1 MVRAT
6 EPQDSPREGQRLDA
20 SSADEVRRRWEAAV
34 GPGARP
40 ESTLRA
46 PVGGTLVA
54 PIQPPR
60 LDHAGTR
67 PGDGWRLPRCL
78 TTAGGQFV
86 LETLLGE
93 GGMGLVYRARQ
104 TSVDRQIAVKVI
116 RPEFASQS
124 DRREHFLSEAMVTGG
139 LDHPNVVP
147 IHDLGATPDGTV
159 FYAMKEV
166 RGTPWSEVIGRRSEE
181 ENLEILL
188 RVADAVAFAHSKG
201 IVHRDLKPG
210 NVMLG
215 DYGEV
220 LVMDWG
226 LALRIG
232 PEGRPLGGSR
242 TGAGG
247 TPAYLAPEMAL
258 GATDHIGPACDIY
271 LLGGIL
277 YEIVTGLRPHAG
289 EGVMGC
295 LTAAAGNQIQPTHRD
310 DELVRIARRAM
321 ATDPAA
327 RYADVKAFQQAIRE
341 YRHHAESLILEARA
355 RERLERVQRNPSGDL
370 YGEYGEVISGYRQ
383 ALALWAGNVR
393 AVKGLRQVREA
404 FAECALQRGDLSL
417 AQSQVRAIGDEC
429 GEFLLVDGG
438 TAADRRL
445 PGPQP
450 PAAEATGP
458 RGRAATSPQEPPSR
472 LPEPTALA
480 TRVRA
485 AAVRAA
491 RRERVAR
498 LSRTA
503 AVTAGAITVAVSI
516 AAAVVTRRQRD
527 RAVQAE
533 AASAAQHRRADAARD
548 RADVALASLQRE
560 DYANVI
566 ALADRRIAAG
576 EIAQAEDLL
585 WNTPAE
591 RRHWEW
597 GRCLYLCHQ
606 ELLTLRGQTG
616 AIGSL
621 AFSPD
626 GTRLLSADGVS
637 VWLWDVSTDGGGRD
651 LRGAGG
657 ARCVAFSPDGRLIA
671 TGHTD
676 SSVVLWDAASGMKLR
691 AFPGRKV
698 PLGAIAF
705 APDNALIAVAEMD
718 NEGDADGGETRVL
731 EVATGRGVATFR
743 GLRALARCVG
753 FSPDGRRLVTVPGD
767 AVHVWDTH
775 NGREI
780 LTLAVRAVSAV
791 FSPDGATLYVVGTRG
806 LAGAWDAATGVQR
819 ATFVGHTD
827 MVLAVAVSA
836 DGARVVTA
844 GIDRT
849 ARAWDAATGKE
860 LLCIGTQVPAWSAA
874 LTPNGRLLATG
885 GADGAVRLWDTARE
899 LSTVSIP
906 GRPAGF
912 SDGHARLV
920 TVGHGAVTLWDART
934 GERLGELGARPDA
947 VHAVLSADSRRLFAS
962 QGDGALAIWDL
973 ERGRRLTEM
982 KGQAGPVRS
991 LDLSP
996 DGTRAASIAGEPP
1009 RRGDG
1014 NPVCVWDTAT
1024 GERLVELTGHEATV
1038 WSVRFS
1044 ADGRQVVTGS
1054 ADGTART
1061 WDAATG
1067 RELCVLRRA
1076 GTRTSPVM
1084 AAALSPDGCRVVAG
1098 YGAHPEAVA
1107 VLWDVASG
1115 QERAVLK
1122 GHSSRV
1128 ISVAFS
1134 PDGRRV
1140 FTTARD
1146 QSLRVWDAESG
1157 RELLALQYPG
1167 SELLSLAAGTGDGR
1181 ALALS
1186 RIGATTLVLNTLDW
1200 ALRREDLGPMKRAA
1214 YQAWL
1219 RENGSA
1225 PALVPEPGQR

>member
-6 EPQDSPREGQRLDA
+6 EPEGSPRQGQRLGA
-20 SSADEVRRRWEAAV
+20 STVDEVRRRWEAAV

-46 PVGGTLVA
+46 PVSGTLA
-54 PIQPPR
+54 TPIQPPR
-60 LDHAGTR
+60 LDQVGAR
-67 PGDGWRLPRCL
+67 PGDGGPLPRCL

-86 LETLLGE
+86 LEALLGE

-104 TSVDRQIAVKVI
+104 KSVERQIAVKVI

-124 DRREHFLSEAMVTGG
+124 DRREHFLSEAVVTGG

-166 RGTPWSEVIGRRSEE
+166 RGTPWSEVIGSRSEE
-181 ENLEILL
+181 ENIEILL

-201 IVHRDLKPG
+201 IVHRDLKPA

-232 PEGRPLGGSR
+232 PEGRPLGGPR
-242 TGAGG
+242 PGAGG

-258 GATDHIGPACDIY
+258 GAMDRIGPASDIY

-295 LTAAAGNQIQPTHRD
+295 LTAAADNRIQPTARD
-310 DELVRIARRAM
+310 DELVGIARRAM

-327 RYADVKAFQQAIRE
+327 RYEEVKAFQQAIRE

-355 RERLERVQRNPSGDL
+355 RERLERVQRRQAGDL

-393 AVKGLRQVREA
+393 AVEGLRQVHEA
-404 FAECALQRGDLSL
+404 FAECALQRGDLAL
-417 AQSQVRAIGDEC
+417 AQSQVEAMC
-429 GEFLLVDGG
+429 GECDEFPL
-438 TAADRRL
+438 TAAV
-445 PGPQP
+445 
-450 PAAEATGP
+450 PAAL
-458 RGRAATSPQEPPSR
+458 PSR

-480 TRVRA
+480 TRVRTA
-485 AAVRAA
+485 AARAA

-503 AVTAGAITVAVSI
+503 AVTAGAITLAVSI
-516 AAAVVTRRQRD
+516 GAAVVTRRQRD

-533 AASAAQHRRADAARD
+533 VAEAAQHRLAEAARG
-548 RADVALASLQRE
+548 RADVALAALQRE
-560 DYANVI
+560 NYGTVI

-576 EIAQAEDLL
+576 EIAQAEELL

-591 RRHWEW
+591 LRQWEW

-606 ELLTLRGQTG
+606 ELLTLTGQTG
-616 AIGSL
+616 AVGSL

-626 GTRLLSADGVS
+626 ATRLLGADGFS
-637 VWLWDVSTDGGGRD
+637 ARFWDVSTDGDGHN

-676 SSVVLWDAASGMKLR
+676 SSLVLWDAASGTKLR

-698 PLGAIAF
+698 RLSAIAF
-705 APDNALIAVAEMD
+705 APDSALIAVAELD
-718 NEGDADGGETRVL
+718 NEGDAEGGETRIL
-731 EVATGRGVATFR
+731 EVATGRVVATFR
-743 GLRALARCVG
+743 SPRAQARCVG
-753 FSPDGRRLVTVPGD
+753 FSPDGQRLVTVPGD
-767 AVHVWDTH
+767 AVHVWDVR
-775 NGREI
+775 NGREL
-780 LTLAVRAVSAV
+780 LTLAVRALSAV
-791 FSPDGATLYVVGTRG
+791 FSPDGAILYVVGTRG
-806 LAGAWDAATGVQR
+806 LAGAWDAGTGVQR
-819 ATFVGHTD
+819 ASFVGHTD
-827 MVLAVAVSA
+827 MVLAVAASA

-849 ARAWDAATGKE
+849 ARIWDTATGKE

-906 GRPAGF
+906 GQPAGF
-912 SDGHARLV
+912 RDGHARLV
-920 TVGHGAVTLWDART
+920 TSGYGPIRLWDART
-934 GERLGELGARPDA
+934 GERLCELGPWPEATLA
-947 VHAVLSADSRRLFAS
+947 ALSADGRRLLTGH
-962 QGDGALAIWDL
+962 GDGALAIWDL
-973 ERGRRLTEM
+973 ENGHRTTEM
-982 KGQAGPVRS
+982 KGRAGSIRA

-996 DGTRAASIAGEPP
+996 DGTRAVSSAGEPP

-1014 NPVCVWDTAT
+1014 SPVCVWDTAT
-1024 GERLVELTGHEATV
+1024 GERLAELAGHEAMV

-1067 RELCVLRRA
+1067 RELCALRRA
-1076 GTRTSPVM
+1076 GIRISPVM
-1084 AAALSPDGCRVVAG
+1084 AAAFSPDGRRVVAG

-1115 QERAVLK
+1115 QELGVLK

-1128 ISVAFS
+1128 VSVAFS

-1146 QSLRVWDAESG
+1146 QSLRVWDAEDG

-1167 SELLSLAAGTGDGR
+1167 SELLSLAASAGDGR
-1181 ALALS
+1181 ALALA
-1186 RIGATTLVLNTLDW
+1186 RIGGPSLVLNTLDW

-1225 PALVPEPGQR
+1225 PALVPEPGRR